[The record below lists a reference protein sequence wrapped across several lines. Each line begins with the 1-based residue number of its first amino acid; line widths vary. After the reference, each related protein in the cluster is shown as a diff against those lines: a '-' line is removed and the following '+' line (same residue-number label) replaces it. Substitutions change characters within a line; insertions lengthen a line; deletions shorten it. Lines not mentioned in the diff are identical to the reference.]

1 MKQLIVMAMAA
12 TAFAT
17 VYAQDA
23 DTDREVRRWN
33 LTSVSTQD
41 VTNIKADANW
51 KIDSKSRY
59 CYLQALD
66 NAPLTANGTEL
77 ETTKNLTFTVTANSN
92 GNVRLGGSTGPLWLV
107 MPVP

>member
-59 CYLQALD
+59 CYLQPKILLLPLRQTPMVMYVSAA
-66 NAPLTANGTEL
+66 APVLC
-77 ETTKNLTFTVTANSN
+77 
-92 GNVRLGGSTGPLWLV
+92 GSV